1 MRAPRIPPGLKC
13 PLWVLHPAHIHTHLS
28 EQFLFIT
35 FSVTAQRERERDTIY
50 LNKKLQLKLI
60 IPKIKVVVHTTSRA
74 KKGDA
79 QYFDLNYTHTGSF
92 FFFSV
97 FSLTERR
104 IEPSFTD
111 DLFFPLKNWNK
122 KITERHFFRWK
133 VLTRYRSG
141 VRMKS
146 ATGWGVSMQGSISTR
161 NGFFIIFETFRL
173 YRTVW

>member
-92 FFFSV
+92 FFF
-97 FSLTERR
+97 FS
-104 IEPSFTD
+104 
-111 DLFFPLKNWNK
+111 FFPHRETDWALIYGWFIFPAEKLKQKNN
-122 KITERHFFRWK
+122 RASLFQ
-133 VLTRYRSG
+133 
-141 VRMKS
+141 MKS
-146 ATGWGVSMQGSISTR
+146 PDPISEWSQDEIGNWLR
-161 NGFFIIFETFRL
+161 GLDAGLDKYKEWLFYNFWNFWLI
-173 YRTVW
+173 